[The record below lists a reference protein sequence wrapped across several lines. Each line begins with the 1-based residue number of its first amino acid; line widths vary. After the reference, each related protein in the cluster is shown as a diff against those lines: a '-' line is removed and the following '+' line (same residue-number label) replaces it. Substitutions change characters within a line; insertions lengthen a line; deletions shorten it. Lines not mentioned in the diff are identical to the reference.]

1 MTVLNWFFFII
12 TILIAFVIAISFWS
26 RKKLKI
32 KVMTL
37 TIGSLC
43 FFVLYASLLE
53 TLSRPKPK
61 NLELLNRYANEL
73 TLLHVNWVEGEAIY
87 LLVQLENNPQP
98 RLYKFPWN
106 AAQAQEYDEVL
117 SEGRENGQEVKIANP
132 FFSSNTEERKTI
144 TYVAPVKPLPPKT
157 EPEVGI
163 TSYDPEA
170 EKKSYEIK
178 DSR

>member
-1 MTVLNWFFFII
+1 MTILNWFFFVI
-12 TILIAFVIAISFWS
+12 TILIASIVSISFWS
-26 RKKLKI
+26 RKKVKI
-32 KVMTL
+32 KVLTL
-37 TIGSLC
+37 
-43 FFVLYASLLE
+43 FFGAISFIFLYGTLLE
-53 TLSRPKPK
+53 ILSRPKPK
-61 NLELLNRYANEL
+61 GLELLNRYANEL

-87 LLVQLENNPQP
+87 LLVQLDNSVEP

-106 AAQAQEYDEVL
+106 AAQAQEFDEVL

-132 FFSSNTEERKTI
+132 FYSSNTEERDTI

-157 EPEVGI
+157 APEVGI

-170 EKKSYEIK
+170 EQKSYELK